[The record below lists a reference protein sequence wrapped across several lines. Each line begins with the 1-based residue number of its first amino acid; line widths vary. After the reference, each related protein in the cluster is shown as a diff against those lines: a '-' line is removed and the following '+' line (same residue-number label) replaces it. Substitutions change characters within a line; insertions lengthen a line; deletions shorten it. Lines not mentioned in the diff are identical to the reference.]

1 MKDLVFEWAEGTTP
15 QISEIYLLGA
25 LSGMDSDLIAELQ
38 ETVDAAGQQD
48 TSAWTTDSINAL
60 NAAVEQAKD
69 AIAHPESL
77 TADQVEDI
85 KAAIETALNS
95 PVLKYTGTE
104 LSELV
109 NGAITDGSRYT
120 DETWQAYGEALAAAK
135 VGLEKGDNLSQ
146 AEAEQLVSALKA
158 ARDGL
163 KLKGESGNGGS
174 GGGNNGGSGAG
185 NGADTGTGSPQTKPN
200 GGLPATGD
208 SSLIPVI
215 ALGALGAI
223 VVIAGIAMVVR
234 RRGGK

>member
-1 MKDLVFEWAEGTTP
+1 MLKEFSFGKLKNNGRALAEYTAVKDLVFEWAEGTTP

-25 LSGMDSDLIAELQ
+25 LSGVDSDLIAELQ

-77 TADQVEDI
+77 TADQVEDL

-109 NGAITDGSRYT
+109 DGAITDGSPYT

-135 VGLEKGDNLSQ
+135 VGLEKGDNL
-146 AEAEQLVSALKA
+146 
-158 ARDGL
+158 
-163 KLKGESGNGGS
+163 
-174 GGGNNGGSGAG
+174 
-185 NGADTGTGSPQTKPN
+185 PQTKPN

>member
-1 MKDLVFEWAEGTTP
+1 MLFDL
-15 QISEIYLLGA
+15 
-25 LSGMDSDLIAELQ
+25 
-38 ETVDAAGQQD
+38 
-48 TSAWTTDSINAL
+48 
-60 NAAVEQAKD
+60 
-69 AIAHPESL
+69 
-77 TADQVEDI
+77 DQVEDI

-135 VGLEKGDNLSQ
+135 AGLEKGNNLSQ
-146 AEAEQLVSALKA
+146 AEAEQLVNALKA

-163 KLKGESGNGGS
+163 KLKGDSGNGDN
-174 GGGNNGGSGAG
+174 GGNNNG
-185 NGADTGTGSPQTKPN
+185 NGTGDGTSTGSPQTKPN

-223 VVIAGIAMVVR
+223 VVIAGVVVVVR